1 MSLVYTKPGSLVIT
15 FHVSLMKSILC
26 YISAIL
32 LVTLAFCGIQKA
44 FAGTATG
51 RAIVGIDYGTTN
63 VRMGMLRSGVGSVEI
78 VLSFESD
85 RKTINAVAY
94 RDESTLFSQTAM
106 NMVNL
111 HFILIAL
118 VYVLLFSS
126 QSFPEPFSVA

>member
-1 MSLVYTKPGSLVIT
+1 MR
-15 FHVSLMKSILC
+15 SISCFVLPF
-26 YISAIL
+26 
-32 LVTLAFCGIQKA
+32 VLAVMVFIGIPSV
-44 FAGTATG
+44 FAGAAAG

-106 NMVNL
+106 NMVRKY
-111 HFILIAL
+111 A
-118 VYVLLFSS
+118 
-126 QSFPEPFSVA
+126 